1 MLQTIKHYGSVSLA
15 YLKMALLTTLE
26 YPTSLFGWLLAN
38 PIQFIVGFATIKF
51 VVEEFGTIAGWGYG
65 ELAVLYGVSVISHGL
80 CVVFF
85 IQSWYVG
92 YYVVDGDFDRC
103 MLRPMSVLY
112 QFLFTGFNPIGL
124 TDLIPGICVFIYG
137 CIQVDF
143 VWSIGN
149 VINILIILIG
159 ATLIRSAV
167 YLMIGCSAFWTKSVN
182 SYNGYVQE
190 FFSKTT
196 TYPLS
201 IFPESFQF
209 VLTFLLPIGW
219 VNFYPVAELLGV
231 PNGRFAW
238 NGAVWATLAAGV
250 LIFLVA
256 SAIFKSGLKRYESA
270 GN

>member
-1 MLQTIKHYGSVSLA
+1 MLQTIKHYASVSLA
-15 YLKMALLTTLE
+15 YLKMAILETLE
-26 YPTSLFGWLLAN
+26 YPAGVLGWLLAN

-51 VVEEFGTIAGWGYG
+51 VVAEFGTIAGWNYG
-65 ELAVLYGVSVISHGL
+65 QLAVLYGISVISHGL

-92 YYVVDGDFDRC
+92 YYVIDGDFDRYK
-103 MLRPMSVLY
+103 LRPMNVLY

-143 VWSIGN
+143 IWS
-149 VINILIILIG
+149 VRNIIHIFILLIG

-190 FFSKTT
+190 LFSKTT

-209 VLTFLLPIGW
+209 VMTFLLPVGW
-219 VNFYPVAELLGV
+219 VSFYPVAELLGI
-231 PNGRFAW
+231 PNGRFTW
-238 NGAVWATLAAGV
+238 NGAVPATLGV
-250 LIFLVA
+250 GIIAFSVA
-256 SAIFKSGLKRYESA
+256 SWIFSQGMKRYESA